1 MKKIAI
7 DKSSI
12 IDVVRTTLVA
22 VIISLVMVLVFSL
35 IINFVKISDNLIMG
49 INQGIKVIS
58 IFVGCFIGIKSRKNG
73 VLKGALSGLLYTLIS
88 IFIFS
93 IISHSVRFSSL
104 NLIDIALGIVAGG
117 VSGVLAV
124 NLKK

>member
-7 DKSSI
+7 NKNSLF
-12 IDVVRTTLVA
+12 DVLRTTLVA

-35 IINFVKISDNLIMG
+35 IINFVSINNNIIMA
-49 INQGIKVIS
+49 INQAIKVFS
-58 IFVGCFIGIKSRKNG
+58 ILIACFIGIKDKRQG
-73 VLKGALSGLLYTLIS
+73 VLKGALSGLLFTLLAILV
-88 IFIFS
+88 FS
-93 IISHSVRFSSL
+93 IVSRSITFSSL

-117 VSGVLAV
+117 ISGVLAV